1 MVINNYKYSC
11 HCMQIVSRVP
21 VMEATHD
28 QKLKL
33 FSSIFPCRED
43 ELYYLQLCIGK
54 ILGLALENCD

>member
-1 MVINNYKYSC
+1 MSLYANL
-11 HCMQIVSRVP
+11 SRVP

-54 ILGLALENCD
+54 ILSLALENCD